1 MTEFEFASLMLRGLV
16 GIGQIGIVGFGIL
29 VMHGMN
35 KERTRQA
42 EAQMEAQQRQA
53 EAQRRQAEAQMEAQQ
68 RQAEAQ
74 RRQAEA
80 QMEAQQ
86 RQAEA
91 QRAEAEQR
99 EKRADQRHAEA
110 MRALDAVIKG
120 MDQQAETL
128 RAAVKGMETVI
139 ERTAPPRDT
148 P

>member
-1 MTEFEFASLMLRGLV
+1 MTDFEFASLVLRGLV
-16 GIGQIGIVGFGIL
+16 GIGQIGIVGLGIL

-35 KERTRQA
+35 KERS
-42 EAQMEAQQRQA
+42 RQA
-53 EAQRRQAEAQMEAQQ
+53 EAQRRQAEAQMEAQ
-68 RQAEAQ
+68 R
-74 RRQAEA
+74 
-80 QMEAQQ
+80 

-110 MRALDAVIKG
+110 MRALDAIIKG

-128 RAAVKGMETVI
+128 RVAVKGMETVI
-139 ERTAPPRDT
+139 ERIAPPRDT

>member
-1 MTEFEFASLMLRGLV
+1 
-16 GIGQIGIVGFGIL
+16 
-29 VMHGMN
+29 
-35 KERTRQA
+35 
-42 EAQMEAQQRQA
+42 
-53 EAQRRQAEAQMEAQQ
+53 
-68 RQAEAQ
+68 
-74 RRQAEA
+74 
-80 QMEAQQ
+80 MEAQQ

>member
-1 MTEFEFASLMLRGLV
+1 MTEFEFASLLLRGLV

-35 KERTRQA
+35 KERT
-42 EAQMEAQQRQA
+42 
-53 EAQRRQAEAQMEAQQ
+53 RQAEAQMEAQQ